1 MGAAG
6 CSIEGGN
13 VANRRW
19 EEQIEIKAPADKVW
33 SLVSDFQRHGE
44 WAGHGLQATKTS
56 DGPVG
61 VGTTYATT
69 AKQFGTQREQ
79 STVTAFDSLK
89 QFEWDSRGA
98 LGTVHHWVSLS
109 QSGEVT
115 TVRKGAE
122 ITAPKFLAKL
132 TGARINKD
140 LPKGLREDLE
150 NIKAK
155 SEA

>member
-1 MGAAG
+1 MA
-6 CSIEGGN
+6 E
-13 VANRRW
+13 RRW
-19 EEQIEIKAPADKVW
+19 EETIDVKAPADKVW
-33 SLVSDFQRHGE
+33 PLVSDFTRHGE

-69 AKQFGTQREQ
+69 AKQFGTQKEN
-79 STVTAFDSLK
+79 STVTAMSSPS

-98 LGTVHHWVSLS
+98 LGVVHHWFSLS
-109 QSGEVT
+109 RSGDVT

-122 ITAPKFLAKL
+122 LTQPSFLAKL
-132 TGARINKD
+132 SGRKIAKD
-140 LPKGLREDLE
+140 LPKGLRADLE
-150 NIKAK
+150 NIKAR